1 MPSTI
6 ELAQKRSMPSLCT
19 KPYLPWHCRWFFQR
33 MLDSFRSWEAFSGWA
48 YSQLP
53 SAWNCVVLLMIGHF
67 VKDCIEQFAQAH
79 AHHEHDA
86 QLRTEAVRLKRRQ

>member
-1 MPSTI
+1 MRH
-6 ELAQKRSMPSLCT
+6 RSPDAD
-19 KPYLPWHCRWFFQR
+19 LPWHCRWFFQR

-53 SAWNCVVLLMIGHF
+53 SAWNCVVFLMIGHF

-86 QLRTEAVRLKRRQ
+86 QLRTEALRLKRRQ